1 MTKAEHEIHVDKIIE
16 LERSKRQYRAE
27 SAQQTADWPKPKPLP
42 NGLVPVDQFNSEFL
56 RDALAPWVKDIANRL
71 QCPPDYVA
79 VTALTS
85 LGAVINRR
93 IEINPQAKTEW
104 ACSVQAEARG
114 SQGTHEEGAQEKRRR
129 QN

>member
-1 MTKAEHEIHVDKIIE
+1 LDESTAKRLAAMTKAEHEIHVDKIIE

-93 IEINPQAKTEW
+93 IEINPQAKTDWTE
-104 ACSVQAEARG
+104 VP
-114 SQGTHEEGAQEKRRR
+114 
-129 QN
+129 NL